1 MNVNR
6 RTQADRTAVTRNA
19 LIDAGRRLFGERG
32 YAAVGTE
39 EIARDAGVTRGALY
53 HQFADKQ
60 ALFGAVFEALE
71 EAVLIEIA
79 TQAASDD
86 DGPVNALR
94 RSVSAWLNACER
106 PEVQRIILLD
116 APGVLG
122 WETWREIA
130 ERYALGATIILL
142 QTAIDTGA
150 IAPQPVRPLAHILIG
165 ALDEAALYVARAD
178 DRDAAR
184 REVEVVLDR
193 LLAGI
198 TAPASA

>member
-6 RTQADRTAVTRNA
+6 RTQADRTAATRTA

-32 YAAVGTE
+32 YSAVGTE
-39 EIARDAGVTRGALY
+39 EIARVAGVTRGALY
-53 HQFADKQ
+53 HQFEDKQ
-60 ALFGAVFEALE
+60 ALFSAVFEALE
-71 EAVLIEIA
+71 ETVLMEIA
-79 TQAASDD
+79 AQAASAA

-94 RSVSAWLNACER
+94 RSVGAWLDACER

-130 ERYALGATIILL
+130 ERYALGATIMLL
-142 QTAIDTGA
+142 QTAIDAGS
-150 IAPQPVRPLAHILIG
+150 IAPQPVRPVAHILIG

-178 DRDAAR
+178 DRDTAR
-184 REVEVVLDR
+184 REVDVVIDR
-193 LLAGI
+193 VLAGI
-198 TAPASA
+198 TAPASD